1 VFGKRF
7 TLFKLLGF
15 EVRVDFS
22 WLIIVV
28 LVTWSLSKS
37 YFPYQYKDLPEMTYW
52 WMGAAGA
59 LGLFASIVFHELSH
73 SLVARKFGIPMKGI
87 TLFIFGGVAEMDDE
101 PPSAK
106 AEFFMAFAGPF
117 SSILI
122 GGLFYGIYAFS
133 PALPHAVS
141 GVIGY
146 LAGINWLLAVFN
158 LLPAYPLDGGRVL
171 RSALWQW
178 KKNLRWATRIASQ
191 IGSAFGIVLIVIG
204 VLFFLRGAVIGGVW
218 WFIIGIFLR
227 NASRMSY
234 QQILMR
240 SALQGETVRDFMKKD
255 PVTVPPS
262 ISVRQLVED
271 YVYKYHFKMFPIVKD
286 GELAGCV
293 STRQIKEVP
302 REQWDERTVL
312 EIAHRCSREN
322 TIGPDSDAM
331 KAMSAMSRTG
341 NSRLMVVDGDKLI
354 GIIALKDII
363 GFLSVKMDI
372 DVFD

>member
-1 VFGKRF
+1 
-7 TLFKLLGF
+7 
-15 EVRVDFS
+15 
-22 WLIIVV
+22 
-28 LVTWSLSKS
+28 
-37 YFPYQYKDLPEMTYW
+37 
-52 WMGAAGA
+52 
-59 LGLFASIVFHELSH
+59 
-73 SLVARKFGIPMKGI
+73 
-87 TLFIFGGVAEMDDE
+87 
-101 PPSAK
+101 
-106 AEFFMAFAGPF
+106 
-117 SSILI
+117 
-122 GGLFYGIYAFS
+122 
-133 PALPHAVS
+133 
-141 GVIGY
+141 
-146 LAGINWLLAVFN
+146 

-191 IGSAFGIVLIVIG
+191 IGSVFAIVLIGIG

-240 SALQGETVRDFMKKD
+240 SALQGETVRDFMKD

-271 YVYKYHFKMFPIVKD
+271 YVYKYHFKMFPIVKE
-286 GELAGCV
+286 GELVGCV

-322 TIGPDSDAM
+322 TISPDSDAM